1 MNHCLAVSATG
12 QEEYDDMPLQIEI
25 RLVDIATNAVASIKK
40 PRTNRG
46 LMVYN
51 NPLILVPNGSEQ
63 FPAVNDTISTG
74 RHPQGRRYAG
84 PKQVLN

>member
-1 MNHCLAVSATG
+1 MGDAAPTVRGT
-12 QEEYDDMPLQIEI
+12 
-25 RLVDIATNAVASIKK
+25 RATNAVASIKK

-74 RHPQGRRYAG
+74 RPLKGGGVSDVCRTEAR
-84 PKQVLN
+84 